1 MSRVDRGGG
10 PWSEAGV
17 RPSPRARHARRTMVS
32 PRRQSRGGCGAEAS
46 RASLAPSAARDAVAR
61 TPAALLIPGG
71 RLGSREQLPRTV
83 LGRFSLT
90 LPGVVHLRDVM
101 LHHRDDHGGGG
112 YARYHAPH
120 RVVAWV
126 RPRGRTMCNGP
137 TDGTDTRSTR
147 RRRAM
152 IDETGQRGAENVER
166 VGLLSESES
175 TRAAHWAV
183 TPSG

>member
-32 PRRQSRGGCGAEAS
+32 PRRQSRGGCGAEGS

-126 RPRGRTMCNGP
+126 RPRGRTMCNG
-137 TDGTDTRSTR
+137 TRSTYTVDATRENSRDRTARWR
-147 RRRAM
+147 R
-152 IDETGQRGAENVER
+152 ITYQ
-166 VGLLSESES
+166 
-175 TRAAHWAV
+175 
-183 TPSG
+183 